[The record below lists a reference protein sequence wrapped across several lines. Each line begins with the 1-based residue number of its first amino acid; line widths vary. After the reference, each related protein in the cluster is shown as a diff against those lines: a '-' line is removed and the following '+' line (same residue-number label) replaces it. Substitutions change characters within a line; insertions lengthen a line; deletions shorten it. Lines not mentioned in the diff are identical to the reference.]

1 MEEESDYKH
10 RRRLESSRYS
20 SRGDIETRSL
30 FLHEAEAIAA
40 AAAVASAVVAAL
52 SVRLFR
58 SRIGSGSRSETSDHS
73 SSSSSSNGLLR
84 SRGLRTRIALS

>member
-52 SVRLFR
+52 SVRLVR
-58 SRIGSGSRSETSDHS
+58 SRIGSGSHSEKGDH
-73 SSSSSSNGLLR
+73 SSSSNGLLS

>member
-1 MEEESDYKH
+1 MEEASDYRH

-52 SVRLFR
+52 SVRLVR

-73 SSSSSSNGLLR
+73 SSSSNGLLS

>member
-52 SVRLFR
+52 SVRLVR

-73 SSSSSSNGLLR
+73 SSSSSNGLLS

>member
-1 MEEESDYKH
+1 MEEESNYKH

-20 SRGDIETRSL
+20 SRGDIETRFL
-30 FLHEAEAIAA
+30 FLHEAETMAA

-52 SVRLFR
+52 SVRLVR
-58 SRIGSGSRSETSDHS
+58 SRIGSGSRGETSDHS
-73 SSSSSSNGLLR
+73 SSSSNGLLS